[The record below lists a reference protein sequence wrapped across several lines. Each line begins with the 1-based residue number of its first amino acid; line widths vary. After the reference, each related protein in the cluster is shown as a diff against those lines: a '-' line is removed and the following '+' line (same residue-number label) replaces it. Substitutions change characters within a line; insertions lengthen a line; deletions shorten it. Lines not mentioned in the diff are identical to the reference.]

1 MRMYQGQIKNKIYRT
16 RPLIPENAVVF
27 LKGLYVGM
35 VSLMIGLT
43 VLIALT
49 F

>member
-1 MRMYQGQIKNKIYRT
+1 MMYQGQIKNKIYRT
-16 RPLIPENAVVF
+16 NPLLPESFIVF
-27 LKGLYVGM
+27 FKGIYVGM